1 MADGSVEID
10 GKLTT
15 EGVEKGV
22 KKIDQELKKVERTAE
37 KTTKKTAVDFKK
49 LDTVMQEASNT
60 ASGFANK
67 ISSAASSGGLYV
79 AAAVAAISAT
89 KKIGEV
95 MRECTDAYK
104 VQEKAERAL
113 EIAAKNNPYLD
124 GQAVAGLKA
133 FASELQ
139 AVSEIGDE
147 TSIKLMAQLAATGR
161 TEAQIRAIMK
171 AAADYAAGTGVDIQ
185 SAVQTLNATF
195 SGQAGALGRQID
207 GIKNLTE
214 EELKNGAAVKAV
226 AEKYK
231 GLAENLADVKVQAEG
246 AKGDFKE
253 MVGAL
258 LAPAANLWDQFWKG
272 FYEKG
277 TSAMGWLKNKLD
289 LINPNNDAFLHN
301 MLERMDYDPVKEAE
315 KQRKRDMYKPD
326 PNDALDSGAAAYK
339 AVEKWYKKATP
350 TIKFEDSSIADL
362 EKVIAYL
369 QLKNKLTEK
378 EQELLEKSTAL
389 LAQKEKAEKDRIAT
403 EAAAA
408 KAAEAAK
415 AAKAAEEKDRKTADD
430 YAKESNAQLE
440 KNIKALELEAKAKGQ
455 GIKAQDLFNIYLRS
469 YIDLLTNTEGK
480 IKEGF
485 PVVNARIEKMEE
497 LREAVNGQADAEKRL
512 QKAIEAT
519 HEVMHTLQEMKV
531 TQSPLEDFD
540 AQITQYKT
548 LQNKIKELSAEAV
561 IKAQEGNET
570 VYTKELLLTQLKERE
585 VSLEK
590 EKIREIAGIQKDSFE
605 AYKEQQHQ
613 RLELKKAIDK
623 SEVLS
628 EKEKQQAK
636 AEIDEKYAKEKIA
649 RAHTVMAQINQY
661 TQQAAQIAQDA
672 GNLMLE
678 SVKNEQKLEMAAIN
692 EKYEKGAMSET
703 EYTQKIKDIKK
714 KAAQEEYKIQMFQ
727 WTAKMLAATANIA
740 EGVSKAISLGVPM
753 GFIAAPLVAAAGAVQ
768 IASIVASKPIPPNFA
783 HGGIVGGSS
792 YYGDNINAHV
802 NSGEMIT
809 NFPQQKRLW
818 AMLNGENQYKPSFP
832 ITVNNTQS
840 NRVSAAAHEQN
851 GEVFI
856 EIIDKHINKGFIDGT
871 YDGGFAGMQGRA
883 MGVNIQ

>member
-1 MADGSVEID
+1 MPDNSVEID
-10 GKLTT
+10 SKMTT

-22 KKIDQELKKVERTAE
+22 KKINQEISKIEKEAE
-37 KTTKKTAVDFKK
+37 KTTKKTAGNFKK
-49 LDTVMQEASNT
+49 LDTVMQEASST

-67 ISSAASSGGLYV
+67 ISNAASSGGLYV
-79 AAAVAAISAT
+79 AAAVGAISAT
-89 KKIGEV
+89 KKLGEV

-104 VQEKAERAL
+104 VQEKAEKAL
-113 EIAAKNNPYLD
+113 EVAARNNPYLD

-139 AVSEIGDE
+139 SVSEIGDE
-147 TSIKLMAQLAATGR
+147 TSIKLMAQLAAAGR
-161 TEAQIRAIMK
+161 TEAQIRDIMK
-171 AAADYAAGTGVDIQ
+171 AAADYAAGTGTDIQ
-185 SAVQTLNATF
+185 SAVQTLNATY
-195 SGQAGALGRQID
+195 SGSAGLLGKQIT
-207 GIKNLTE
+207 GLKGLTE
-214 EELKNGAAVKAV
+214 EQLKNGDAVKVV

-258 LAPAANLWDQFWKG
+258 IAPAVDLWDRFWKG

-277 TSAMGWLKNKLD
+277 TAAMGWLKNKLD

-403 EAAAA
+403 ETAAA
-408 KAAEAAK
+408 KAAEDKAK
-415 AAKAAEEKDRKTADD
+415 AQKTADD
-430 YAKESNAQLE
+430 YAKASNAQLE
-440 KNIKALELEAKAKGQ
+440 KNIKALELEAKAKGENV
-455 GIKAQDLFNIYLRS
+455 KAQDVFNVYMKS

-480 IKEGF
+480 IKEGY
-485 PVVNARIEKMEE
+485 PVAQKRLEQMEAAKKALDKE
-497 LREAVNGQADAEKRL
+497 TEAEKKL
-512 QKAIEAT
+512 KAAIEAT
-519 HEVMHTLQEMKV
+519 KAVMETIKDMKIAP
-531 TQSPLEDFD
+531 TPLEGFD
-540 AQITQYKT
+540 QQLAQYKK
-548 LQNKIKELSAEAV
+548 LQDKIKGLDDKAIE
-561 IKAQEGNET
+561 KAQEGNDT
-570 VYTKELLLTQLKERE
+570 KYTKEQLLDQLKEKE
-585 VSLEK
+585 VALEK
-590 EKIREIAGIQKDSFE
+590 EKIRELAGIRKSEFDE
-605 AYKEQQHQ
+605 YKAQQEQ
-613 RLELKKAIDK
+613 RLKLKEAIDA

-628 EKEKQQAK
+628 KEEKEKAK
-636 AEIDEKYAKEKIA
+636 DEIDEKYAQAKIERA
-649 RAHTVMAQINQY
+649 RTVMEQVNQY
-661 TQQAAQIAQDA
+661 TQQALQVAQDA
-672 GNLMLE
+672 AKLMLE
-678 SVKNEQKLEMAAIN
+678 SIQNEQKLELAALD
-692 EKYEKGAMSET
+692 EKYEKGEMSET
-703 EYTQKIKDIKK
+703 EYTAKMKEIKK
-714 KAAQEEYKIQMFQ
+714 KAAQEEYKVKMFQ
-727 WTAKMLAATANIA
+727 WTASMLAAVANIA
-740 EGVSKAISLGVPM
+740 EGVSKTIALGFPI
-753 GFIAAPLVAAAGAVQ
+753 GLATAPIVAAAGAVQ

-792 YYGDNINAHV
+792 YYGDNINANV

-818 AMLNGENQYKPSFP
+818 AMLNGEKQYKPSFP

-840 NRVSAAAHEQN
+840 NRVSAYAQEQN

-856 EIIDKHINKGFIDGT
+856 EIIDKHINKGFTDGT
-871 YDGGFAGMQGRA
+871 YDRGFAGMQGRNA
-883 MGVNIQ
+883 GVNIQ

>member
-161 TEAQIRAIMK
+161 TEAQIKAIMK
-171 AAADYAAGTGVDIQ
+171 AAADYAAGTGTDIQ

-214 EELKNGAAVKAV
+214 EELKNGEAVKVV

-258 LAPAANLWDQFWKG
+258 LAPTTDLWDRFWKG

-277 TSAMGWLKNKLD
+277 SAAVGW
-289 LINPNNDAFLHN
+289 
-301 MLERMDYDPVKEAE
+301 VS
-315 KQRKRDMYKPD
+315 
-326 PNDALDSGAAAYK
+326 DALDTFNFNNAKFLRDMTTK
-339 AVEKWYKKATP
+339 ALKQNESYTSAIWTFP
-350 TIKFEDSSIADL
+350 TEEL
-362 EKVIAYL
+362 ERAVA
-369 QLKNKLTEK
+369 
-378 EQELLEKSTAL
+378 LLEKKKHIVSALKKEEQNLYDKATAAL
-389 LAQKEKAEKDRIAT
+389 KRRRNDEALKKAQEL
-403 EAAAA
+403 AAA

-430 YAKESNAQLE
+430 YAKKSNEQLA
-440 KNIKALELEAKAKGQ
+440 KNIKALELEAKAKGE
-455 GIKAQDLFNIYLRS
+455 GVKAQDLFNIYLKS

-480 IKEGF
+480 IKEGY
-485 PVVNARIEKMEE
+485 PVVQKRLKQMKAVS
-497 LREAVNGQADAEKRL
+497 EALNGQADAEKRL

-519 HEVMHTLQEMKV
+519 QVVINTLNDMKIAP
-531 TQSPLEDFD
+531 TPLQDFD
-540 AQITQYKT
+540 AQIVQYKT

-570 VYTKELLLTQLKERE
+570 VYTKEQLLTQLKERE
-585 VSLEK
+585 VALEK
-590 EKIREIAGIQKDSFE
+590 EKIREIAGIQKDAFE